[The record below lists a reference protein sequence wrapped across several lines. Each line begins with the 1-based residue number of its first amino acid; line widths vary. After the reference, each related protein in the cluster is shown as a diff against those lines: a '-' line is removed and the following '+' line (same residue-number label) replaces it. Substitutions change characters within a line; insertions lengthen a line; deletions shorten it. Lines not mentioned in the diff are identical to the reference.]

1 MKKFLKKLK
10 DKHNLW
16 GEKLKYFRTMTGEE
30 KKYIKTVKKEEINK
44 SAVNWSEESS
54 PRQKRNRES
63 DSAKLERKLP

>member
-1 MKKFLKKLK
+1 
-10 DKHNLW
+10 
-16 GEKLKYFRTMTGEE
+16 MTGEE
-30 KKYIKTVKKEEINK
+30 KKYIKTVKKGEINK